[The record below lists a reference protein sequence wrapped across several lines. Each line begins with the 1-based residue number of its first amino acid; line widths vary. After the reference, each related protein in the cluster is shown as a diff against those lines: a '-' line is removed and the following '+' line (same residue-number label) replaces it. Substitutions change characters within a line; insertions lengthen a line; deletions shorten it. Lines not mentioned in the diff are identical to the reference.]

1 LRSRYL
7 SRKTDLMTTQANM
20 RSIESLAKDFDRI
33 EERLTPRE
41 MSMISLVGD
50 SLSVENR
57 LTAEILSLPSASRA
71 ILADKLIESIE
82 FDIDTDIQSA

>member
-1 LRSRYL
+1 
-7 SRKTDLMTTQANM
+7 MTTQANM